1 MLLVVLLRWPGSQ
14 QRLVSCSSARL
25 GLIADALGCVGAFRV
40 VPFAMLG
47 ARLKTSPPGKG
58 TGQSD
63 TDERLT

>member
-1 MLLVVLLRWPGSQ
+1 M
-14 QRLVSCSSARL
+14 SCSSARL

-63 TDERLT
+63 RDERLT